1 MWLIEVN
8 VLKGRYGL
16 GIVKGTN
23 GDMEREMVLAM
34 VKAEDDLKRTLKQ
47 QARAEAAEK
56 KLAIDG
62 SGAAN
67 LSHMHRPFIKLV

>member
-1 MWLIEVN
+1 M
-8 VLKGRYGL
+8 KGRYGL